1 VSGCKTGKLIQ
12 RVSEGV
18 RLTTSDIDGKRNLLR
33 VRDGKG
39 GKDRNVP
46 LHKHAQE
53 LLRVYY
59 RKYGEGSV
67 FLYPH
72 KESHIRID
80 TLQVAFI
87 PGISLRAKSLSE
99 TIFIVTAS
107 QSTYCPPTQRQNPG

>member
-1 VSGCKTGKLIQ
+1 MALTIIYACGL

-18 RLTTSDIDGKRNLLR
+18 RLTTSDIDGKINLLR

-72 KESHIRID
+72 FSQPWEGIY
-80 TLQVAFI
+80 AFI
-87 PGISLRAKSLSE
+87 PASFLAEAEYLASIFANLRAQIE
-99 TIFIVTAS
+99 RDES
-107 QSTYCPPTQRQNPG
+107 QNAG